1 MAENGLP
8 VKNETGFKGYVPQK
22 YRKNNEEKK
31 PLWATFIAFL
41 ITLGFIGIQILAML
55 PFMFGGMLKAAS
67 DYKESASDVTQE
79 EVMDVMM
86 RSVNSV
92 DLTVLATAISL
103 VVAVIWYKYVYC
115 RYYKINDFKVTCKRI
130 ITPFT
135 VCGIIMGAVFL
146 FYVCD
151 FLVVLIGVISPDTL
165 DNYEKLIEKS
175 NFNTLDWK
183 IIICTVI
190 LAPIN
195 EECIMRGIIF
205 TMLKKNIAP
214 IAAIL
219 ISALYFGIFHLNV
232 VQGIYAG
239 LLGIFMAYI
248 AYKYKSIIASM
259 IFHAMFNGLNFL
271 LLLTPQGFQESVI
284 LMIAIPIITG
294 ILWFFVEGKRKIA
307 DIE

>member
-195 EECIMRGIIF
+195 EECIMRGII
-205 TMLKKNIAP
+205 LKRLMKDMRP
-214 IAAIL
+214 SYAIL
-219 ISALYFGIFHLNV
+219 ISSVLFGLFHMNI
-232 VQGIYAG
+232 VQGIYAAA
-239 LLGIFMAYI
+239 LGFFMGYL
-248 AYKYKSIIASM
+248 AYKYHSILASI
-259 IFHAMFNGLNFL
+259 IFHAVFNALNYVL
-271 LLLTPQGFQESVI
+271 LLLPETIVENRVI
-284 LMIAIPIITG
+284 SIFVPVVAG
-294 ILWFFVEGKRKIA
+294 VLWFFLECRRKSQKKV
-307 DIE
+307 